1 MQQVLD
7 QLGLSDINDGT
18 WFGATSTR
26 DAAGSIIES
35 INPTTN
41 AVIASVRSTTMAEY
55 RAGGRQSAGV
65 IPGVASGTCPGTW
78 RSGTPHRECAAQA
91 QGCAW

>member
-7 QLGLSDINDGT
+7 QLSLSNNNDGT

-26 DAAGSIIES
+26 DEAGSIIES

-41 AVIASVRSTTMAEY
+41 EVIASVRSTTVAEY
-55 RAGGRQSAGV
+55 EQVVAKAQESFLAWRQVPAPIRGEAVRGGVR
-65 IPGVASGTCPGTW
+65 
-78 RSGTPHRECAAQA
+78 PHH
-91 QGCAW
+91 